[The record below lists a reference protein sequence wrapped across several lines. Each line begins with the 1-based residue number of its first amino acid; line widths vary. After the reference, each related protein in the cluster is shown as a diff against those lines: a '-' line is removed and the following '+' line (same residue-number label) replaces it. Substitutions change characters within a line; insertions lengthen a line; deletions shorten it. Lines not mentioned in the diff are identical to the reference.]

1 MYTEKII
8 LRFFSLLR
16 FPLGFIQ
23 RNRETER
30 KKERKKESVSER
42 MRKLERS
49 EGIKERELEHRRMTR
64 ESPFEYVQ
72 INAGRVLV
80 RFAYQEH
87 YTTASNAI

>member
-1 MYTEKII
+1 
-8 LRFFSLLR
+8 
-16 FPLGFIQ
+16 
-23 RNRETER
+23 
-30 KKERKKESVSER
+30 